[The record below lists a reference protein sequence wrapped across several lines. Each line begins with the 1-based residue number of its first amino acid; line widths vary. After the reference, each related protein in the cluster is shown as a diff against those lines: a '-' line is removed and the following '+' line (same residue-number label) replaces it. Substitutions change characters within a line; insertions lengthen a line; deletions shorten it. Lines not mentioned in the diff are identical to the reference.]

1 MGWSTDMTTPTP
13 PDHRVAHGAA
23 QVLWS
28 LVKLALVIGAI
39 WLALVIISIIAAL
52 IS

>member
-1 MGWSTDMTTPTP
+1 MATPTP
-13 PDHRVAHGAA
+13 TDHRRAAHGAA